1 MFCPKVGDTDWL
13 TEAVYVAV
21 TVTDTVPVLLTVAVA
36 LALPENTLLFVDRG
50 VTVEVVEA
58 V

>member
-13 TEAVYVAV
+13 TVTVYVAV
-21 TVTDTVPVLLTVAVA
+21 TVTDTVPVLLTEAVA